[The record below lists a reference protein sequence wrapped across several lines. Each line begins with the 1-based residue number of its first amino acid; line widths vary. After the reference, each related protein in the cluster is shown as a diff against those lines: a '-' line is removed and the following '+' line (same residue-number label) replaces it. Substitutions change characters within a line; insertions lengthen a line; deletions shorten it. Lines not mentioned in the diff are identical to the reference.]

1 MGPGPE
7 WRCLAS
13 SRTSNTVGAHHPR
26 KPQGKKKAAPKDS
39 FLSAPDTR
47 TSPGVVS
54 SPRRFIP
61 TRCGRFESQWFPH
74 PFLRGHGSYSVSR
87 ATCCMVSIVWAHD
100 KDVSL
105 AGIRFTILHPFG
117 PVFAGGQR
125 CDFNAASEET
135 PRNPQSSLTHYPRR
149 ASWVG
154 GYVLSTEVDRS
165 YATGVSGR
173 SVIRFAGT
181 HRTMVVLPVLLPDS
195 LTAETA
201 RSSCRLLD
209 RRWESSAVRFRSFDL
224 SLRTSSQ
231 LGTNTAPTPTA
242 GLLETLVII
251 TGAGTLL
258 CLPFGGRGLPH
269 AA

>member
-1 MGPGPE
+1 M
-7 WRCLAS
+7 
-13 SRTSNTVGAHHPR
+13 
-26 KPQGKKKAAPKDS
+26 
-39 FLSAPDTR
+39 
-47 TSPGVVS
+47 VS
-54 SPRRFIP
+54 SPRRLIL
-61 TRCGRFESQWFPH
+61 TSCGRFESQWFPH

-135 PRNPQSSLTHYPRR
+135 PRNPQSSLKHYPRR

-154 GYVLSTEVDRS
+154 GYILSTEVDRS

-201 RSSCRLLD
+201 RSSCRLLN
-209 RRWESSAVRFRSFDL
+209 RRWESSAVRFRSCDL

-258 CLPFGGRGLPH
+258 CLPFGGHGLPH